1 MEVTMRKLITAGAAV
16 ALAVGLSVAAG
27 GSAYA
32 GPSTTSRI
40 VHPASST
47 PWTGTGFMDDM
58 TGCGAAHR
66 MHLNDTSTAST
77 LP

>member
-1 MEVTMRKLITAGAAV
+1 MRKLITVAAAV
-16 ALAVGLSVAAG
+16 AVAVGLTVTAG

-32 GPSTTSRI
+32 GPTVSSRV

-47 PWTGTGFMDDM
+47 PWTGTRFMDDM

-66 MHLNDTSTAST
+66 MHLNNTNTAST